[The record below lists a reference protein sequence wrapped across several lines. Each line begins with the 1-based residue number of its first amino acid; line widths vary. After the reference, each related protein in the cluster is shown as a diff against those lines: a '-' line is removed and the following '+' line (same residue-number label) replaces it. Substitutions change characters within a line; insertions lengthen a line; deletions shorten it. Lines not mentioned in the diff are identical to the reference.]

1 MSLTYLVGDLY
12 LYGMERW
19 KAFFEYSSISSEI
32 LALYMEIRMVLKEL
46 GHTEE
51 SIKRIDS
58 APNELWNLK
67 RKMSEKIERLFESI
81 SSYGFDITRGQ
92 FNDYLQTKLNNID
105 LLIPLNDGGE
115 KRNDRW
121 DEDN

>member
-1 MSLTYLVGDLY
+1 
-12 LYGMERW
+12 
-19 KAFFEYSSISSEI
+19 
-32 LALYMEIRMVLKEL
+32 MEIRMLLKEM

-51 SIKRIDS
+51 SIKKIYS
-58 APNELWNLK
+58 APGQLWNL
-67 RKMSEKIERLFESI
+67 RLKMSDKVNQLFSKVTD
-81 SSYGFDITRGQ
+81 YGFDITWPE